1 MALVWWF
8 EIRFIVAASASSDF
22 PTKHTSRRVNATLEE
37 RPMSNQVRIAAVAAV
52 TLGTLVQLA
61 GQPARAQAPDLT
73 GKTVQMIIGF
83 ASGGG
88 YDRWGRAVGRHIGK
102 YLPGKPN
109 VVPQNMPGGGSLT
122 AANHIFNV
130 APKDGSVV
138 GIIARD
144 ATLAPLSGMKGAR
157 FDPLKMTWVGTPTTD
172 TNVCFVHR
180 RAKVQR
186 FEDLL
191 EHELIVGNN
200 GVGTGTYAYP
210 NALNGLL
217 GTKFKQVSGYK
228 VSVDVLLAMER
239 GEVNG
244 YCQTWDSAYNVRP
257 AHFRDGT
264 FKVLFQ
270 AGSELHPDIKAPSIF
285 SFAKTPEQKQ
295 ALEYL
300 YVGQGI
306 GRPFIA
312 PPGLPP
318 AVLKMVRDAF
328 NATMKDPEYIAE
340 VRKMKYQHDPK
351 DGAYLDALIRAAYQT
366 PKAIIDRVAMLIK

>member
-1 MALVWWF
+1 MFNHAWRLAAFAATSGAL
-8 EIRFIVAASASSDF
+8 IGSLAS
-22 PTKHTSRRVNATLEE
+22 
-37 RPMSNQVRIAAVAAV
+37 
-52 TLGTLVQLA
+52 
-61 GQPARAQAPDLT
+61 PARAQVPDLS

-83 ASGGG
+83 GSGGG
-88 YDRWGRAVGRHIGK
+88 YDRWGRAVGRFIGK
-102 YLPGKPN
+102 HLPGKPN
-109 VVPQNMPGGGSLT
+109 VVPQNMPGGGSLS
-122 AANHIFNV
+122 AANHIYPV
-130 APKDGSVV
+130 APRDGTVL

-157 FDPLKMTWVGTPTTD
+157 FDPLKISWVGTPTTD
-172 TNVCFVHR
+172 TNVCFVHK
-180 RAKVQR
+180 RAKVQS
-186 FEDLL
+186 FHDLL

-200 GVGTGTYAYP
+200 GVGTGTYTYP

-217 GTKFKQVSGYK
+217 GTKFKQVAGYK

-257 AHFRDGT
+257 AHFRDGI

-270 AGSELHPDIKAPSIF
+270 AGAELNPEIKAPSIF
-285 SFAKTPEQKQ
+285 SFAKTAEQKQ

-318 AVLKMVRDAF
+318 AVLKMLRDAF
-328 NATMKDPEYIAE
+328 NATMRDPDYIAE
-340 VRKMKYQHDPK
+340 VKKLKYQHDPK
-351 DGAYLDALIRAAYQT
+351 DGLYLERLIKSAYDT
-366 PKAIIDRVAMLIK
+366 PREIIDRVAALI

>member
-1 MALVWWF
+1 MSDPSRLIAVLAAGTLAAL
-8 EIRFIVAASASSDF
+8 AAS
-22 PTKHTSRRVNATLEE
+22 
-37 RPMSNQVRIAAVAAV
+37 
-52 TLGTLVQLA
+52 
-61 GQPARAQAPDLT
+61 PAWAQAPDLS

-83 ASGGG
+83 GSGGG
-88 YDRWGRAVGRHIGK
+88 YNRWGRAVGRHIGK
-102 YLPGKPN
+102 HLPGKPN

-122 AANHIFNV
+122 AANHIYNV
-130 APKDGSVV
+130 APKDGTVM

-157 FDPLKMTWVGTPTTD
+157 FDPLKMTWLGTPTTD

-180 RAKVQR
+180 RAKVQS
-186 FEDLL
+186 FQDLL

-210 NALNGLL
+210 KALNGLL
-217 GTKFKQVSGYK
+217 GTKFKLVSGFK
-228 VSVDVLLAMER
+228 VSTDVLLAMER

-244 YCQTWDSAYNVRP
+244 YCQTWDSAYNARP
-257 AHFRDGT
+257 NLFNDGT

-270 AGSELHPDIKAPSIF
+270 AGAELNPTIKAPSIF

-328 NATMKDPEYIAE
+328 NATMKDSDYIAE
-340 VRKMKYQHDPK
+340 VKKMRYEHDPK
-351 DGAYLDALIRAAYQT
+351 DGVYLEKLIKGAYGT
-366 PKAIIDRVAMLIK
+366 PKAIIDRVGALIK

>member
-1 MALVWWF
+1 MFDHARLLAVSTGALGALAVL
-8 EIRFIVAASASSDF
+8 AASPAS
-22 PTKHTSRRVNATLEE
+22 
-37 RPMSNQVRIAAVAAV
+37 
-52 TLGTLVQLA
+52 
-61 GQPARAQAPDLT
+61 AQAPNLS
-73 GKTVQMIIGF
+73 GKNFQMIIAFG
-83 ASGGG
+83 SGGG
-88 YDRWGRAVGRHIGK
+88 YDRWGRAVGRHIAK
-102 YLPGKPN
+102 HLPGKPT
-109 VVPQNMPGGGSLT
+109 VVPQNMPGGGSLNG
-122 AANHIFNV
+122 ANYIYNV
-130 APKDGSVV
+130 APKDGTVM

-172 TNVCFVHR
+172 PNVCFVHR
-180 RAKVQR
+180 RAKVQT

-191 EHELIVGNN
+191 KHELIVGNT

-217 GTKFKQVSGYK
+217 GTKFKQVAGYK
-228 VSVDVLLAMER
+228 ISVDVVLAMER

-244 YCQTWDSAYNVRP
+244 FCQTWDSAYVTRP
-257 AHFRDGT
+257 NLFKDGT

-285 SFAKTPEQKQ
+285 SFAKTPEQRK

-318 AVLKMVRDAF
+318 AVAKMMRDAF
-328 NATMKDPEYIAE
+328 NATMKDPDYIADVKKLKFE
-340 VRKMKYQHDPK
+340 HNPR
-351 DGAYLDALIRAAYQT
+351 DGAYLEKLIKGAYAT
-366 PKAIIDRVAMLIK
+366 PKPIIDRVAALIK

>member
-1 MALVWWF
+1 MSDPSRLIAGLTAGILGAMAV
-8 EIRFIVAASASSDF
+8 S
-22 PTKHTSRRVNATLEE
+22 P
-37 RPMSNQVRIAAVAAV
+37 
-52 TLGTLVQLA
+52 A
-61 GQPARAQAPDLT
+61 GAQAPDLS

-130 APKDGSVV
+130 APKDGTVM

-144 ATLAPLSGMKGAR
+144 ATLAPLSGMRGAR
-157 FDPLKMTWVGTPTTD
+157 FDPLKMTWLGTPTTD

-180 RAKVQR
+180 RAKVQS
-186 FEDLL
+186 FQDLL

-244 YCQTWDSAYNVRP
+244 YCQTWDSAYNARP
-257 AHFRDGT
+257 NLFKDGT

-270 AGSELHPDIKAPSIF
+270 AGAELNPDIKAPSIF

-295 ALEYL
+295 ALDYL

-312 PPGLPP
+312 PPDLPP
-318 AVLKMVRDAF
+318 AVRTMMRDAF
-328 NATMKDPEYIAE
+328 NATMKDPDYIAE
-340 VRKMKYQHDPK
+340 VKKMRYQHDPK
-351 DGAYLDALIRAAYQT
+351 DGLYLEKLIKGAYGT
-366 PKAIIDRVAMLIK
+366 PKAIIDRVAALIK

>member
-1 MALVWWF
+1 MSDPSRLIAVLAAGTLAAL
-8 EIRFIVAASASSDF
+8 AAS
-22 PTKHTSRRVNATLEE
+22 P
-37 RPMSNQVRIAAVAAV
+37 
-52 TLGTLVQLA
+52 VQ
-61 GQPARAQAPDLT
+61 AQAPDLS

-88 YDRWGRAVGRHIGK
+88 YDRWGRAVARHIGK

-130 APKDGSVV
+130 APKDGTVI

-144 ATLAPLSGMKGAR
+144 ATLAPLSGMRGAR

-180 RAKVQR
+180 RAKVQS
-186 FEDLL
+186 FQDLL

-217 GTKFKQVSGYK
+217 GTKFKQVAGYK

-244 YCQTWDSAYNVRP
+244 YCQTWDSAYNARP
-257 AHFRDGT
+257 SLFKDGT
-264 FKVLFQ
+264 FRVLFQ
-270 AGSELHPDIKAPSIF
+270 AGAELDPNIKAPSIF

-300 YVGQGI
+300 YIGQGI

-312 PPGLPP
+312 PPDLSP
-318 AVLKMVRDAF
+318 VVRKRVRDAF
-328 NATMKDPEYIAE
+328 NATMKDPDYIAE
-340 VRKMKYQHDPK
+340 VKKMKYQHDPK
-351 DGAYLDALIRAAYQT
+351 DGVYLEKLIKGAYGT
-366 PKAIIDRVAMLIK
+366 PKAIIDRVAALIK